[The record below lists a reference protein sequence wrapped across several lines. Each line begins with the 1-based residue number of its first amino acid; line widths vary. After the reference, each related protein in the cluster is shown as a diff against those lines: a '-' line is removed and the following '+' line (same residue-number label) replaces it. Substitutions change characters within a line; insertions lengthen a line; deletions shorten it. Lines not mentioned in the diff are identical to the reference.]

1 MEIFLLFLKLE
12 GKLFT
17 IFKIRRKILI
27 YF

>member
-1 MEIFLLFLKLE
+1 LKLE

-17 IFKIRRKILI
+17 IFKIRKKLLH